1 LIAVNF
7 IQLFKKTVAQNRTI
21 ISFLL
26 LFLLSTVVHAQD
38 LGQIGKK
45 DAIKMNG
52 SLSMMNV
59 FYASDGI
66 SARRPPS
73 TWFINGN
80 VNFNIYGWSVP
91 LSVTMSQNNTSL
103 NQPFNQYGLS
113 PRYKWVTLHAGYR
126 NMNFSQYTLAGHTFL
141 GGGVEL
147 TPKHYK
153 FAAMYGRLLKAVAED
168 TLSGNGQT
176 PSFER
181 WGWGWKAGYEKD
193 GNGID
198 VNMFHAQDRVNSIA
212 YIPEQNDVKPGENLV
227 IGLSGKLR
235 VSKQFN
241 VQGEIANSAYTRD
254 TRAEIAT
261 GNRSIYANLGNI
273 FTYRT
278 STSNYSAY
286 KLNGTYTFLKYTLG
300 ATYERIQPGY
310 RTMGAYFFNND
321 MENVTLNLTGRFAKD
336 KLNAGINL
344 GTQRNN
350 LQNTEVNTVRRMIG
364 SINLSYTPNQKWNFN
379 ASYSNFQTSTAI
391 AQRVQQYQNADSLRF
406 YQVSQSANG
415 GAGYNF
421 GSKERKKAILLNLAY
436 QIAKNNSSG
445 SGQNGD
451 SKFYNGNLSYKYTIV
466 PKNVG
471 LSIGVNANQSELSTV
486 NTFALGP
493 TASVNKSMF
502 KKTLRSTVSTS
513 YNNLYNNGRNTSRVL
528 NIAFNNNFVYKRKHT
543 LMMNAVIINRESNT
557 ANVQKFTEYTCT
569 VGYTFVF

>member
-1 LIAVNF
+1 MY
-7 IQLFKKTVAQNRTI
+7 QLQLPTKTI
-21 ISFLL
+21 ISKWKLIASILL
-26 LFLLSTVVHAQD
+26 LLLITDVQAQD
-38 LGQIGKK
+38 LEQIGKK

-52 SLSMMNV
+52 SLSLMNI
-59 FYASDGI
+59 FYAADGI
-66 SARRPPS
+66 KARRPPS

-80 VNFNIYGWSVP
+80 VTFNLYGWSVP
-91 LSVTMSQNNTSL
+91 LSITMSQNNTAF

-113 PRYKWVTLHAGYR
+113 PKYKWITLHAGYR

-147 TPKHYK
+147 TPKNYK
-153 FAAMYGRLLKAVAED
+153 FAAMYGRMLKAVNED

-198 VNMFHAQDRVNSIA
+198 VNMFHAKDQVNSIS
-212 YIPEQNDVKPGENLV
+212 YMPEKNDIKPGENLV
-227 IGLSGKLR
+227 VGLSGKLR
-235 VSKQFN
+235 VTKQFN
-241 VQGEIANSAYTRD
+241 LQGEIANSAYTRD
-254 TRAEIAT
+254 IRAEEAT
-261 GNRSIYANLGNI
+261 DKKSIYANLGGM

-286 KLNGTYTFLKYTLG
+286 KINGTYSFLKYTIG

-321 MENVTLNLTGRFAKD
+321 MENVTLNMTGRFVKD
-336 KLNAGINL
+336 KLNAGLNL

-350 LQNTEVNTVRRMIG
+350 LQNTEINTVRRIIG
-364 SINLSYTPNQKWNFN
+364 SINLSYTPNQKWNFS

-391 AQRVQQYQNADSLRF
+391 AQRIQQFQNADSLRF

-415 GAGYNF
+415 GVGYNF
-421 GSKERKKAILLNLAY
+421 GSKERKKAITLNVAY

-445 SGQNGD
+445 GQQNSD
-451 SKFYNGNLSYKYTIV
+451 SKFYNGNLAYKYTIV

-471 LSIGVNANQSELSTV
+471 LSIGVNANQSELSSV
-486 NTFALGP
+486 NTFAIGP

-502 KKTLRSTVSTS
+502 KKTLRSTISSS
-513 YNNLYNNGRNTSRVL
+513 YNNLYNNGQNTSRVL
-528 NIAFNNNFVYKRKHT
+528 NIAFNNSYVFKKKHT
-543 LMMNAVIINRESNT
+543 FMLNAVVINRESNT
-557 ANVQKFTEYTCT
+557 INSQKFTEYTCT